1 METNSYANYLKG
13 KCLEASIKNETAIL
27 SSKLKEELDNY
38 NKDKRVKGSLKNLKK
53 IYEEKQ
59 FKNLKKL
66 YEED

>member
-27 SSKLKEELDNY
+27 SSQLKEELDNY
-38 NKDKRVKGSLKNLKK
+38 NKDKRVKGSLRNLK
-53 IYEEKQ
+53 ILYAEKQ
-59 FKNLKKL
+59 FKNLKRL